1 MIKGDT
7 VKKAKSKI
15 GLFNAVMLGIGSI
28 IGSGWLFG
36 SWQASQV
43 AGPAAIISWIIG
55 TVITLVI
62 ANNYIE
68 LGTMLPEN
76 GGISKYAQY
85 SHGSLL
91 GHISSWANW
100 VSLIVTLPIEAV
112 ACVQYMSSWPWQWAT
127 FTHHLMSDGKI
138 TFQGL
143 LVVYLFITI
152 FSFVNYFSVKLLMRF
167 TGLISIFKIAIPL
180 ITIIALM
187 LSSFHVGNL
196 GVASGKFMPYGSA
209 AIFQATTTAGIIF
222 SLNAFQT
229 IINIGSDLKETEVNM
244 KRAVHISLLISAII
258 YILLQIAFLTAISP
272 DKIARVGW
280 VGINFRSPFADLAII
295 IGLQWLSLLLYIDAF
310 ISPFGTGV
318 SNSASG
324 GRALAAMVDN
334 EHLPKFI
341 GKIDFKTSIPRNA
354 IIVNGAVGIL
364 MVTFFRSWGA
374 LATVISTLMLI
385 AYLTGPVSVAYLREK
400 APKMERPFKSKRVNF
415 FAPLSFALTSLAV
428 YWAMWP
434 TTVEVI
440 AIILIGVPIYLY
452 YEWKK
457 GWGHIKEQLGG
468 SLWMFVYLIFI
479 SVLSYIGSKE
489 FNGIG
494 LIRYPWDFLV
504 VIIGS
509 LAFYAWGV
517 NSGQVTKYFKH
528 AHELNYF
535 KVKMPK
541 IKGRKKNRQK

>member
-1 MIKGDT
+1 MKKSKG
-7 VKKAKSKI
+7 KI

-55 TVITLVI
+55 TIITLVI

-68 LGTMLPEN
+68 LGAMLPEN

-91 GHISSWANW
+91 GHISAWANW
-100 VSLIVTLPIEAV
+100 ISLIVTLPIEAV
-112 ACVQYMSSWPWQWAT
+112 ACVQYMSSWPWHWAS
-127 FTHHLMSDGKI
+127 FTHRLMSNGQV

-143 LVVYLFITI
+143 LVVYLFIAV

-167 TGLISIFKIAIPL
+167 TGLISSFKIIIPL

-187 LSSFHVGNL
+187 LSSFHVSNIGIT
-196 GVASGKFMPYGSA
+196 SGKFMPYGSA
-209 AIFQATTTAGIIF
+209 TIFQATTTAGIIF

-229 IINIGSDLKETEVNM
+229 VINIDSDLKKTEINM
-244 KRAVHISLLISAII
+244 KRAVHISLFLSAII
-258 YILLQIAFLTAISP
+258 YILLQIAYLTAISP
-272 DKIARVGW
+272 NKITKVGW
-280 VGINFRSPFADLAII
+280 AGINFDSPFADLAII
-295 IGLQWLSLLLYIDAF
+295 IGLQWLSLILYIDAF

-324 GRALAAMVDN
+324 SRALAAMADN
-334 EHLPKFI
+334 DHLPKSI
-341 GKIDFKTSIPRNA
+341 GKIDLKSGIPRNA
-354 IIVNGAVGIL
+354 VLVNGAVGIL
-364 MVTFFRSWGA
+364 MVTFFRSWSM

-385 AYLTGPVSVAYLREK
+385 AYLTGPVSVVYLREK
-400 APKMERPFKSKRVNF
+400 APNMERPFRNRKVNF

-434 TTVEVI
+434 TTIEVI
-440 AIILIGVPIYLY
+440 IIILLGVPIYLY

-457 GWGHIKEQLGG
+457 GWKHIEEQLSG
-468 SLWMFVYLIFI
+468 SSWMFFYLIFI
-479 SVLSYIGSKE
+479 SLLSYIGSKE

-494 LIRYPWDFLV
+494 VIKYPWDFLV

-509 LAFYAWGV
+509 LLFYEWGI
-517 NSGQVTKYFKH
+517 NSGQITKYFKH
-528 AHELNYF
+528 ARKLNYF
-535 KVKMPK
+535 KVKIPK
-541 IKGRKKNRQK
+541 EKKKNR